1 MRAENKK
8 IIVKKVFQKSTF
20 RGLSAIF
27 VFNFSLLSCCVS
39 LIATIVTSL
48 IILNINKRYAS

>member
-20 RGLSAIF
+20 RGKWGVMKKQWKGCEL
-27 VFNFSLLSCCVS
+27 C
-39 LIATIVTSL
+39 
-48 IILNINKRYAS
+48 